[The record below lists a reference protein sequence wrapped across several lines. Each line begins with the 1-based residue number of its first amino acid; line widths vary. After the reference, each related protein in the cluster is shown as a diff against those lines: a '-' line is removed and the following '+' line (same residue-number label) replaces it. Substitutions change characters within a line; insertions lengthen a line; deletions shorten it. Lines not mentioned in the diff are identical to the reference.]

1 NWLATLGAFVLGF
14 GQVFFLANIVWT
26 FVKGPVSDPDP
37 WGEIPAQMHEPRVPA
52 SRCTRCRSTRWRT
65 AGRLKGLASQGNRLE
80 LPEDLLGEPRSRVVV
95 AALEGGARLLQH
107 LPDLAHVPPQVAGL
121 LRGLEGAGH
130 PLQGVRSGHL
140 RAGLVVLLLEDL
152 IPEGFRGPA
161 RRGRR
166 GDWRLRSPRL
176 GRRRRG
182 RGFHLDLRRRLDF
195 YAARL
200 EGGGQALRG
209 LAEALLLPREPF
221 PLGRE
226 PDQLLAEGLL
236 QFDEGFVLG
245 GGLLLAG
252 VHLLADLQH
261 LPLPALV
268 RIEPFVLK
276 VDQL

>member
-65 AGRLKGLASQGNRLE
+65 AGRLKGLASQGNRIE
-80 LPEDLLGEPRSRVVV
+80 LPEDLLSEPRSRVVV
-95 AALEGGARLLQH
+95 ATLEGGARLLQH

-121 LRGLEGAGH
+121 LRRLEGAGH

-140 RAGLVVLLLEDL
+140 RAGLVVLLLENL
-152 IPEGFRGPA
+152 VAEGFRDTA
-161 RRGRR
+161 RRRRR
-166 GDWRLRSPRL
+166 GDRRLRGPRL
-176 GRRRRG
+176 DRRRRG
-182 RGFHLDLRRRLDF
+182 RGLDLDLRRRVDLH
-195 YAARL
+195 AARL
-200 EGGGQALRG
+200 EGGGQVLFG
-209 LAEALLLPREPF
+209 LDQALLLPGEPF
-221 PLGRE
+221 PLGSE
-226 PDQLLAEGLL
+226 PEQLLTERLL

-261 LPLPALV
+261 
-268 RIEPFVLK
+268 
-276 VDQL
+276 